1 MTPLLPLNIVSVSE
15 NFMEYFNAVNPLFLN
30 EEIKNIHLISTE
42 EKVYLQVTQAKE
54 IYLNKLSFVVDYIN
68 LDKVISDCDCDIN
81 PDGLMFRPENIMDTM
96 IDDFVNLGED
106 CLMEIFESHH
116 VNEEFIAQHF
126 ELIAI

>member
-116 VNEEFIAQHF
+116 INEEFIAQHF